1 MKKEVLIDTNLLGYF
16 FGIDKDEIKQKFLR
30 EYISGLLHNGWKI
43 YISSQVCK
51 ELARISHEKYSL
63 PFEEVDSIIK
73 GISKMFNILYEDCE
87 DLRVAIFL
95 RERYYLQFWDA
106 VIIASALNNN
116 IPIVLSEDTPYK
128 EVELFNKKVRLLNP
142 FSET

>member
-1 MKKEVLIDTNLLGYF
+1 
-16 FGIDKDEIKQKFLR
+16 
-30 EYISGLLHNGWKI
+30 
-43 YISSQVCK
+43 
-51 ELARISHEKYSL
+51 
-63 PFEEVDSIIK
+63 
-73 GISKMFNILYEDCE
+73 MFNILYEDCE